1 MNIWPFTRPPPSLRI
16 RHLRRDVDELELE
29 LVELRELMEKIMAA
43 VKRIQG
49 KTYRRK
55 RADMEA
61 VQLEGA
67 APPDGEP
74 TAEANQPANGVPP
87 PLHTVP
93 FNRDPKQ
100 ALRQRAA
107 QLRGR

>member
-1 MNIWPFTRPPPSLRI
+1 MNFWPFNRPPPSLRV
-16 RHLRRDVDELELE
+16 RQLRREVDQVNID
-29 LVELRELMEKIMAA
+29 LVEVREDIEKILAA

-61 VQLEGA
+61 VQLEA
-67 APPDGEP
+67 APDGGEPSLQPVAPDG
-74 TAEANQPANGVPP
+74 APP
-87 PLHTVP
+87 QLHTVP
-93 FNRDPKQ
+93 FNPKQ
-100 ALRQRAA
+100 ELRRRAA

>member
-1 MNIWPFTRPPPSLRI
+1 MNFWPFNRPPPNLRI
-16 RHLRRDVDELELE
+16 RNLRRDVDELTVE
-29 LVELRELMEKIMAA
+29 LVEVRETMEKIFAA

-55 RADMEA
+55 RAEIEA
-61 VQLEGA
+61 VQPEEA
-67 APPDGEP
+67 APGGEP
-74 TAEANQPANGVPP
+74 TADAIPSPVNGVTP
-87 PLHTVP
+87 PLHNVP
-93 FNRDPKQ
+93 FPRDPKQ

>member
-1 MNIWPFTRPPPSLRI
+1 
-16 RHLRRDVDELELE
+16 VDELTVE
-29 LVELRELMEKIMAA
+29 LVEARETMEKIFAA

-55 RADMEA
+55 RADMESG
-61 VQLEGA
+61 VA
-67 APPDGEP
+67 APDGGEP
-74 TAEANQPANGVPP
+74 TAETPSPVNGALPP
-87 PLHTVP
+87 EQHHTVRYP
-93 FNRDPKQ
+93 GDPKQ

>member
-1 MNIWPFTRPPPSLRI
+1 MNFWPFNRPPPSLRI
-16 RHLRRDVDELELE
+16 RTLRRDVDDLTVE
-29 LVELRELMEKIMAA
+29 LVDVHETMEKIFAA

-55 RADMEA
+55 RAEIEA
-61 VQLEGA
+61 VQTEGA
-67 APPDGEP
+67 SAEGAEPAADTPPTNGE
-74 TAEANQPANGVPP
+74 VPQ
-87 PLHTVP
+87 LHSVP
-93 FNRDPKQ
+93 FPRDPKQ